1 MNTNNGKGV
10 SAKVFCPRTM
20 HTLSSIV
27 FCQCTF
33 NEGQLWEMSTV
44 RRFIG
49 IERESGYVKLAP
61 G

>member
-1 MNTNNGKGV
+1 MEKGV

-20 HTLSSIV
+20 HTLSSME

-33 NEGQLWEMSTV
+33 DEGQLWEMSTV

-49 IERESGYVKLAP
+49 IERESEYVKLAP